1 MKIIKLIPIGVILF
15 LVTSCT
21 TTVKFPVS
29 NLVPAAEISATKKK
43 DKNNN
48 YGIKVTTRYL
58 ANPNRLN
65 PPKNFY
71 VVWIVTDNNQIKNI
85 GQLIQKGSK
94 KVVLTTTT
102 PFAVKEIFITAE
114 DRGDV
119 TYPGNTEI
127 TRKKL

>member
-48 YGIKVTTRYL
+48 YDIKVTTRYL